1 MYNVAKLN
9 NGFTIMLCISIT
21 IFISL
26 CSPYLHGCNTYKI
39 VSIGA
44 VFIEIIYYASKAWA
58 IKSYHFGLSI
68 TTFISLC
75 LPYLCDRSAYKIVS
89 IRAVFIE
96 IITVYYASKTWAKK
110 SYHVD
115 FLLQFLYRYV
125 HLIYAVVTHVKLS
138 HSEQYL
144 LR

>member
-1 MYNVAKLN
+1 MY
-9 NGFTIMLCISIT
+9 FYY

-26 CSPYLHGCNTYKI
+26 CSPYLHGCNAYKI

-44 VFIEIIYYASKAWA
+44 VFIEIIAIYYASKAWA
-58 IKSYHFGLSI
+58 IKSYHFELSI
-68 TTFISLC
+68 TIFISLC

-89 IRAVFIE
+89 IGAVYIE
-96 IITVYYASKTWAKK
+96 IITVYYASKPWATK

-138 HSEQYL
+138 HLEHYL
-144 LR
+144 LI